1 MFCRKTILKLL
12 DNAAMEPAP
21 PPNMTDDMQKVEYV
35 RLRETSRFDLIKLP
49 SQVICYRLLSVRS
62 AKNLKN

>member
-35 RLRETSRFDLIKLP
+35 RLRETSRFNYI
-49 SQVICYRLLSVRS
+49 
-62 AKNLKN
+62 A